1 MLAVLSWQREAAGNV
16 HQFVDVDVCARARAV
31 WAAQLGARIRC
42 MRCWVFAGHALD
54 RILIFLGLTESLTLL
69 GRSGM
74 GACGYEGQRVKFS

>member
-1 MLAVLSWQREAAGNV
+1 MHVN
-16 HQFVDVDVCARARAV
+16 VDVCARARAV

-42 MRCWVFAGHALD
+42 MRFWVFAGHALD
-54 RILIFLGLTESLTLL
+54 RIFIFLGLTESLTLL